1 MRRILQDG
9 LRFGR
14 EGVRMKEKL
23 TKNATLKLISLL
35 CAFLVWLA
43 VVNVANPIQTK
54 SIEIPVNITND
65 EVLESSN
72 LTYEIEGKSTVT
84 LLINARARDIYR
96 FTSEDFKAYADL
108 SELYS
113 VTGAVPVTVEVL
125 DDEQYLASNGE
136 GVKYEV
142 KAPGTCPH

>member
-1 MRRILQDG
+1 
-9 LRFGR
+9 
-14 EGVRMKEKL
+14 MKEKL
-23 TKNATLKLISLL
+23 TKNAPLKLISLL

-96 FTSEDFKAYADL
+96 FT
-108 SELYS
+108 
-113 VTGAVPVTVEVL
+113 
-125 DDEQYLASNGE
+125 
-136 GVKYEV
+136 
-142 KAPGTCPH
+142 